1 MNNEVIWLTGC
12 ASGVGLHL
20 TGAFLQRGYRVVATD
35 INIKELEHQ
44 ANHQGWDRNNV
55 LIIKLDVTSQDD
67 WQSVYQEVIKRWGRI
82 DKLLNIAGY
91 LKPGF
96 IHETDSNEIDRHIDI
111 NVKGLIIG
119 SQLVAKHMVKN
130 GHGHIINIASL
141 AGLAPIPGIALYSTS
156 KFAVRGFSLALAQEL
171 KSHGIQ
177 VTVICPDAI
186 QTPML
191 DLQEDY
197 DEAALTFS
205 GPKALSVENIES
217 AIFSNAIPNM
227 PLEISLPWHRG
238 VLAKFGN
245 TFPKAAIALTKA
257 LSKQG
262 RKAQKKRKQQR
273 NHSC

>member
-1 MNNEVIWLTGC
+1 MNEEVIWLTGC

-20 TGAFLQRGYRVVATD
+20 TSAFLKRSYRVVATD
-35 INIKELEHQ
+35 INIEELERLAKHHNWSCQQVLVCQLDITSPDSWQ
-44 ANHQGWDRNNV
+44 A
-55 LIIKLDVTSQDD
+55 
-67 WQSVYQEVIKRWGRI
+67 VYQKIIDRWGRI
-82 DKLLNIAGY
+82 DRLLNIAGY

-96 IHETDSNEIDRHIDI
+96 IHETNIDEIDRHIDI

-119 SQLVAKHMVKN
+119 SQLLAKHMVKE

-141 AGLAPIPGIALYSTS
+141 AGIAAIPGISLYSTS

-171 KSHGIQ
+171 NVHGVQ

-205 GPKALSVENIES
+205 GPEPLTVNDIERS
-217 AIFSNAIPNM
+217 IFQDVIPNA
-227 PLEISLPWHRG
+227 PLEVTLPKSRG
-238 VLAKFGN
+238 MLAKFGN
-245 TFPKAAIALTKA
+245 AFPAATLLLGDILTKKGKKA
-257 LSKQG
+257 QQK
-262 RKAQKKRKQQR
+262 RKARQ
-273 NHSC
+273 N

>member
-35 INIKELEHQ
+35 INIEELERLAGQ
-44 ANHQGWDRNNV
+44 QKWDRRNV
-55 LIIKLDVTSQDD
+55 LIIKLDVTSQDN
-67 WQSVYQEVIKRWGRI
+67 WQSAYKKIITQWGQI
-82 DKLLNIAGY
+82 DRLLNIAGY
-91 LKPGF
+91 LKPGYV
-96 IHETDSNEIDRHIDI
+96 HETNSDEIDKHIDI

-119 SQLVAKHMVKN
+119 SQLVAKHMVKQ

-171 KSHGIQ
+171 KTHGVQ

-191 DLQEDY
+191 NLQEDY

-217 AIFSNAIPNM
+217 AIFSNAIPNT

-238 VLAKFGN
+238 ALAKFGN
-245 TFPKAAIALTKA
+245 AFPKVSSVLTEILK
-257 LSKQG
+257 KQG
-262 RKAQKKRKQQR
+262 KKAQQKRKQLR
-273 NHSC
+273 DHL